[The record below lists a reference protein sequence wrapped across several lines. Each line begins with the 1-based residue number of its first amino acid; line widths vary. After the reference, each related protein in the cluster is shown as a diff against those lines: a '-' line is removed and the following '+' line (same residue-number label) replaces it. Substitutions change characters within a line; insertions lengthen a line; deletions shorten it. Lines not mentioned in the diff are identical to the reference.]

1 MTLEQQVVSL
11 DLAKR
16 MKELGF
22 KQESYFS
29 HDLTRRIITTSSYTN
44 SHPTIKS
51 IPAYTVAELG
61 EMLPGNDGEAY
72 YQTQKGLMGNQW
84 YCTRLLMT
92 NDRIVETFVD
102 DTEANARAK
111 CLIFLAEKEIINPS
125 RGV

>member
-29 HDLTRRIITTSSYTN
+29 HDITRGKVTTSSYTA
-44 SHPTIKS
+44 SHPTLKS
-51 IPAYTVAELG
+51 VSAYTVAELG
-61 EMLPGNDGEAY
+61 EMLPFGISYELLTAKGEKHWNIGRDG
-72 YQTQKGLMGNQW
+72 LDI
-84 YCTRLLMT
+84 R
-92 NDRIVETFVD
+92 FVA
-102 DTEANARAK
+102 DTEADARAK
-111 CLIFLAEKEIINPS
+111 MLIYLAEKEIINPS